1 MTDEE
6 LLDKECEECDT
17 SWCRAVNYNEDVG
30 AWLCNDCES
39 NYYEQICTEEIF
51 KCPNCKT
58 CGNLVMFR
66 GNE

>member
-1 MTDEE
+1 MTNEE

-17 SWCRAVNYNEDVG
+17 SPWAAVNYNEDVG

-51 KCPNCKT
+51 KC
-58 CGNLVMFR
+58 FSR
-66 GNE
+66 